1 MKVTRDFEH
10 DFGLPR
16 TLLSESMSEEDIN
29 ELKLNTQQHGHQ
41 LIIDAGYAMLE
52 LLNIGHRTVS
62 KCSNK
67 NNRTTAHLT

>member
-10 DFGLPR
+10 DFGLPH

-41 LIIDAGYAMLE
+41 LIIDAGYAMQG
-52 LLNIGHRTVS
+52 NMQ
-62 KCSNK
+62 
-67 NNRTTAHLT
+67 AD

>member
-10 DFGLPR
+10 DFGLPH